1 MSAAT
6 GIANGSLAARVYT
19 GVRGR
24 LRILHV
30 IASADFKLKYSGSAL
45 GYAWSLIK
53 PLTLFTMLYL
63 VFGRVFKLG
72 AISHYY
78 AVSLLLGIC
87 LVTFVSDATQ
97 LGMYSLVARESLLR
111 KLSFPRMIIP
121 TSATLTAAITFG
133 VNLIAIA
140 GFVAWKQIAPQ
151 WNWLLLIPLMI
162 ELYVFV
168 LSIALILSA
177 LFVRFR
183 DVAQIWEL
191 VLQVLFYAA
200 PIIYPIGY
208 LPVWAR
214 KICFFYPFTQVL
226 QDVRSIILY
235 PDLKPNRLT
244 VTDVFGTSGARLIPI
259 GIVLMLAL
267 AAFALFRRE
276 EPYFA
281 ERV

>member
-6 GIANGSLAARVYT
+6 GIAHRSRAARLYA

-53 PLTLFTMLYL
+53 PFTLFTMLYL

-72 AISHYY
+72 AISRYY

-87 LVTFVSDATQ
+87 LVTFFNDATQ
-97 LGMYSLVARESLLR
+97 LGMYSLVTRESLLR
-111 KLSFPRMIIP
+111 KLSFPRLIIP

-140 GFVAWKQIAPQ
+140 AFVAWKHLIPQ
-151 WNWLLLIPLMI
+151 WNWLLLIPLML
-162 ELYVFV
+162 ELYVFI

-191 VLQVLFYAA
+191 VLQVLFYAS

-208 LPVWAR
+208 LPLWAR
-214 KICFFYPFTQVL
+214 KVCFFYPFTQVL
-226 QDVRSIILY
+226 QDMRSIILY

-244 VTDVFGTSGARLIPI
+244 VSDAFGTSAARLIPLT
-259 GIVLMLAL
+259 IVLLLAL

>member
-6 GIANGSLAARVYT
+6 GIANRSRPARVYDR
-19 GVRGR
+19 VRGR

-30 IASADFKLKYSGSAL
+30 IASAEFKLKYSGSAL

-53 PLTLFTMLYL
+53 PFVLFTMLYL

-78 AVSLLLGIC
+78 SLSLLLGIV
-87 LVTFVSDATQ
+87 LVTFFNDATQ

-111 KLSFPRMIIP
+111 KLSFPRLIIP

-133 VNLIAIA
+133 VNLIAITA
-140 GFVAWKQIAPQ
+140 FVAWKHLTPQ
-151 WNWLLLIPLMI
+151 WNWLLLVPLML
-162 ELYVFV
+162 ELYVFI

-183 DVAQIWEL
+183 DVGQIWEL
-191 VLQVLFYAA
+191 LLQVLFYAA
-200 PIIYPIGY
+200 PIVYPIGY
-208 LPVWAR
+208 LPLWAR

-226 QDVRSIILY
+226 QDVRSIVLY
-235 PDLKPNRLT
+235 PDVKPNRLT
-244 VTDVFGTSGARLIPI
+244 VSDAFGTSAARLIPI
-259 GIVLMLAL
+259 AIVILLAL
-267 AAFALFRRE
+267 GALALFRRE

-281 ERV
+281 EKV

>member
-6 GIANGSLAARVYT
+6 GIEQPPRATRVVAAARA
-19 GVRGR
+19 R

-30 IASADFKLKYSGSAL
+30 IASAEFKLKYSGSAL

-53 PLTLFTMLYL
+53 PFTLFTMLYL

-78 AVSLLLGIC
+78 ALSLLLGIV
-87 LVTFVSDATQ
+87 LVTFFNDATL

-111 KLSFPRMIIP
+111 KLAFPRLIIP
-121 TSATLTAAITFG
+121 ASATLTAAITFG
-133 VNLIAIA
+133 VNLIAISV
-140 GFVAWKQIAPQ
+140 FVAWKHLVPQ
-151 WNWLLLIPLMI
+151 WNWLLLVPLMF
-162 ELYVFV
+162 ELYIFI

-183 DVAQIWEL
+183 DIGQIWEL
-191 VLQVLFYAA
+191 LLQALFYAA

-208 LPVWAR
+208 LPTWAR
-214 KICFFYPFTQVL
+214 KVCFFYPFTQVL
-226 QDVRSIILY
+226 QDVRSIVLY

-244 VTDVFGTSGARLIPI
+244 VADAFGTGAARLIPLS
-259 GIVLMLAL
+259 IVLILFLAAL
-267 AAFALFRRE
+267 AVFRRE
-276 EPYFA
+276 EPDFA

>member
-6 GIANGSLAARVYT
+6 GTGDRSRAARVYA
-19 GVRGR
+19 GVRSR

-53 PLTLFTMLYL
+53 PFTLFTMLYL

-78 AVSLLLGIC
+78 ALSLLIGIC
-87 LVTFVSDATQ
+87 LVTFFNDATL
-97 LGMYSLVARESLLR
+97 LGMYSVVTRESLLR
-111 KLSFPRMIIP
+111 KLSFPRSIIP
-121 TSATLTAAITFG
+121 ASATLTAAITFG

-140 GFVAWKQIAPQ
+140 GFVAWKRLVPQ
-151 WNWLLLIPLMI
+151 WDWLLVVPLLF

-183 DVAQIWEL
+183 DIGQIWEL
-191 VLQVLFYAA
+191 VLQVLFYAS

-208 LPVWAR
+208 LPTWAR

-226 QDVRSIILY
+226 QDVRSIVLS

-244 VTDVFGTSGARLIPI
+244 VSDAFGTSAARLIPL
-259 GIVLMLAL
+259 GIVLLLAL
-267 AAFALFRRE
+267 FALVLFRHE

-281 ERV
+281 ERA

>member
-6 GIANGSLAARVYT
+6 GTGDRSRAARVYA
-19 GVRGR
+19 GVRSR

-53 PLTLFTMLYL
+53 PFTLFTMLYL

-78 AVSLLLGIC
+78 ALSLLIGIC
-87 LVTFVSDATQ
+87 LVTFFNDATL
-97 LGMYSLVARESLLR
+97 LGMYSVVTRESLLR
-111 KLSFPRMIIP
+111 KLSFPRSIIP
-121 TSATLTAAITFG
+121 ASATLTAAITFG

-140 GFVAWKQIAPQ
+140 GFVAWKRLVPQ
-151 WNWLLLIPLMI
+151 WDWLLVVPLLL

-183 DVAQIWEL
+183 DIGQIWEL
-191 VLQVLFYAA
+191 VLQVLFYAS

-208 LPVWAR
+208 LPTWAR

-226 QDVRSIILY
+226 QDVRSIVLY

-244 VTDVFGTSGARLIPI
+244 VSDAFGTSAARLIPL
-259 GIVLMLAL
+259 GIVLLLAILAL
-267 AAFALFRRE
+267 ALFRRE

-281 ERV
+281 ERA

>member
-6 GIANGSLAARVYT
+6 GTADRSRPARVYAK
-19 GVRGR
+19 VRGR

-30 IASADFKLKYSGSAL
+30 IAAAEFKLKYSGSAL

-53 PLTLFTMLYL
+53 PLALFTMLYL
-63 VFGRVFKLG
+63 VFGRIFKLG

-78 AVSLLLGIC
+78 ALSLLMGIC
-87 LVTFVSDATQ
+87 LVTFFNDATF

-111 KLSFPRMIIP
+111 KLSFPRLIVP

-140 GFVAWKQIAPQ
+140 AFVAWKHVMPQ
-151 WNWLLLIPLMI
+151 WNWLLLAPLLF

-183 DVAQIWEL
+183 DIGQIWEL
-191 VLQVLFYAA
+191 MVQLLFYAC
-200 PIIYPIGY
+200 PIVYPIGY
-208 LPVWAR
+208 LPSWAR
-214 KICFFYPFTQVL
+214 KVCFFYPFTQIL
-226 QDVRSIILY
+226 QDVRSIVLY

-244 VTDVFGTSGARLIPI
+244 VADAFGTSAARLIPI
-259 GIVLMLAL
+259 AIVLLLAL
-267 AAFALFRRE
+267 GALALFRRE